1 MFYSNEALSGAW
13 AEVTQAALRST
24 LDQENHRLAKVI
36 PDSVYLM
43 NHISCPAL
51 LVECGFLSN
60 PEEARRLET
69 GEYQTKI
76 ALSLVAAY
84 LQAQGGGGAEP

>member
-1 MFYSNEALSGAW
+1 MTLNDIRHPKLVQWVNDF
-13 AEVTQAALRST
+13 AALTTPDNIVIADGS
-24 LDQENHRLAKVI
+24 QEQY
-36 PDSVYLM
+36 D
-43 NHISCPAL
+43 
-51 LVECGFLSN
+51 E
-60 PEEARRLET
+60 EEARRLET